1 MEKSIDRIVNHLL
14 IRPNDKLRSID
25 LLLRPNEIF
34 FFTFLRC
41 RNLNLMNNNIY
52 IPQNFNYIENLQI
65 FKFWWFHQY
74 R

>member
-34 FFTFLRC
+34 LLAFYVVVIWT
-41 RNLNLMNNNIY
+41 
-52 IPQNFNYIENLQI
+52 
-65 FKFWWFHQY
+65 
-74 R
+74 